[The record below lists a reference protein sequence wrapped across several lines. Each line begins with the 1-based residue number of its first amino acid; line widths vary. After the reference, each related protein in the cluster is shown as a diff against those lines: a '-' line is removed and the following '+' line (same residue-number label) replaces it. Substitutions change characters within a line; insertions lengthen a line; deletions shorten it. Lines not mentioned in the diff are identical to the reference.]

1 MKWRAFGR
9 TPQWVRL
16 SDWLASTAAEALAVS
31 WRGHAPIEA
40 ANGERCKSDLLCAR
54 RFAGAW
60 TAGAPYGLAYR
71 ARQDLLGRGVNPCDT
86 VGSSAGA
93 LKGEPATPEPL
104 GPDEMRNDS

>member
-1 MKWRAFGR
+1 MPQLKPR
-9 TPQWVRL
+9 TVNGARVICFVHG
-16 SDWLASTAAEALAVS
+16 ALRVLGQRS
-31 WRGHAPIEA
+31 PLR
-40 ANGERCKSDLLCAR
+40 
-54 RFAGAW
+54 
-60 TAGAPYGLAYR
+60 LAYR